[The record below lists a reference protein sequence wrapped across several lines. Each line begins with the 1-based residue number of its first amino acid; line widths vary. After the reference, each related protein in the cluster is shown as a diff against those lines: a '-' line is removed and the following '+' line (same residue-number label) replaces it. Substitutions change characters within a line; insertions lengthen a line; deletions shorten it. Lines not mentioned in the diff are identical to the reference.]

1 MVDFIEVA
9 EWTPCADR
17 RCTVKSQVAAAILP
31 AFGAPDYFSWDW
43 TSNPEEPFKI
53 KGYHR
58 LPIQH
63 LAHADASGADEPPT
77 WLHRVSP
84 ESGVA
89 TFRTGWTAEDLVL
102 TILAESGSARKAVH
116 NHVDSTS
123 FVFAG
128 LNEIFITDTGYYKPN
143 EQDNAV
149 TAQAAAHNV
158 VLINGKGAPN
168 KGLLTN
174 WGDEDAYLQNAL
186 TAPDAGYV
194 EAVQN
199 YEEHD
204 VRRLI
209 ALLRKAIRRGW

>member
-1 MVDFIEVA
+1 M
-9 EWTPCADR
+9 
-17 RCTVKSQVAAAILP
+17 
-31 AFGAPDYFSWDW
+31 
-43 TSNPEEPFKI
+43 
-53 KGYHR
+53 
-58 LPIQH
+58 
-63 LAHADASGADEPPT
+63 
-77 WLHRVSP
+77 
-84 ESGVA
+84 
-89 TFRTGWTAEDLVL
+89 
-102 TILAESGSARKAVH
+102 H

-143 EQDNAV
+143 EQDNAL

-186 TAPDAGYV
+186 IAPDAGYV
-194 EAVQN
+194 EAVQT

-204 VRRLI
+204 VRRLV
-209 ALLRKAIRRGW
+209 ALLRKQYAVVGDFSQSRGPVAICVPTTTACFRGG